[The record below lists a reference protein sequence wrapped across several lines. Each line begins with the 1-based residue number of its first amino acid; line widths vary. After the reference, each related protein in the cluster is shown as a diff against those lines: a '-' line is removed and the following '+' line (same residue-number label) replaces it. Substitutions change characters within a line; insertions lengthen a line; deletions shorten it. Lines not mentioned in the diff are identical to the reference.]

1 MFDVWIGDMNIA
13 PFLWIF
19 TLVVV
24 LPIQLVLCFKVKSK
38 IVRLLP
44 VIILSILT
52 LIAAI
57 ASATS
62 IDWSALFYLIFA
74 VYLGIMLFVCGIGW
88 GIWAITVFLTKKK
101 QGAVKGNTSTADN

>member
-1 MFDVWIGDMNIA
+1 MFDVWIGDVNLA

-24 LPIQLVLCFKVKSK
+24 LPIQLALCFKVKSK
-38 IVRLLP
+38 VVRLLP

-52 LIAAI
+52 LIAGV

-74 VYLGIMLFVCGIGW
+74 VYLGIMLSVCGIGW
-88 GIWAITVFLTKKK
+88 GIWAITVFIKKRK
-101 QGAVKGNTSTADN
+101 QGTVQNITTTTYK

>member
-1 MFDVWIGDMNIA
+1 MLDVWIGDINIA
-13 PFLWIF
+13 PFLWFF
-19 TLVVV
+19 TLLVV

-44 VIILSILT
+44 VIILSVLT
-52 LIAAI
+52 VIAEIESAI
-57 ASATS
+57 R

-88 GIWAITVFLTKKK
+88 VIWSIVMHIRNKKNHAAI
-101 QGAVKGNTSTADN
+101 

>member
-1 MFDVWIGDMNIA
+1 MFDVWIGDINIA

-19 TLVVV
+19 TLLVV
-24 LPIQLVLCFKVKSK
+24 LPIQLALCFKVKSK

-52 LIAAI
+52 LIAAV

-62 IDWSALFYLIFA
+62 IDWSALFYLIFT

-88 GIWAITVFLTKKK
+88 SIWAITVFVKKRK
-101 QGAVKGNTSTADN
+101 QSAF

>member
-1 MFDVWIGDMNIA
+1 MFDIWIGDMNIA

-19 TLVVV
+19 TLIVVF
-24 LPIQLVLCFKVKSK
+24 PIQLALCFKVKSK
-38 IVRLLP
+38 FVRLLP

-52 LIAAI
+52 LIAAV

-74 VYLGIMLFVCGIGW
+74 VYLGIMLSVCGIGW
-88 GIWAITVFLTKKK
+88 GIWAITVFVKKRK
-101 QGAVKGNTSTADN
+101 QGTVQNITTTTYK

>member
-1 MFDVWIGDMNIA
+1 MLDVWIGDINIA
-13 PFLWIF
+13 PFIWIF
-19 TLVVV
+19 TLIVVF
-24 LPIQLVLCFKVKSK
+24 PIQLALCFKVKSK

-52 LIAAI
+52 LIAAV

-74 VYLGIMLFVCGIGW
+74 AYFGIMLVTCGIGW
-88 GIWAITVFLTKKK
+88 GIWAITVFAKKRK
-101 QGAVKGNTSTADN
+101 QSAFQGGMISAE